1 MNAYLKL
8 DHIDKH
14 FDLGGVRA
22 EVLKDINLTIS
33 AGEFVSII
41 GHSGCGKSTLLN
53 LIAGLTPVSAGAV
66 LLETVRSTDPVR
78 ARRRLPEPL
87 AAALADGL
95 RERQSRRLQT
105 LQPNE
110 DQGRAA

>member
-14 FDLGGVRA
+14 FDRGGVRA

-41 GHSGCGKSTLLN
+41 GHS
-53 LIAGLTPVSAGAV
+53 
-66 LLETVRSTDPVR
+66 
-78 ARRRLPEPL
+78 
-87 AAALADGL
+87 AAANPPCSTSSPA
-95 RERQSRRLQT
+95 
-105 LQPNE
+105 
-110 DQGRAA
+110 